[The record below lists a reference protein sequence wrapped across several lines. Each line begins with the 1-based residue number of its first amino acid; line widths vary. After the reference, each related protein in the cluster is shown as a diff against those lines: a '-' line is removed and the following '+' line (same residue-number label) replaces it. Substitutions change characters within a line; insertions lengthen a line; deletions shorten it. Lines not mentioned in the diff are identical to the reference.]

1 MVLVALKANKTM
13 RKRAEQLL
21 GKRLNEYFI
30 SGRHQLKNNP
40 FSRRCVN
47 IFDGLFKKKYFWRY
61 NEDNIRSMRQLL
73 M

>member
-30 SGRHQLKNNP
+30 SGHQLKNNP
-40 FSRRCVN
+40 FSRRCIN

-61 NEDNIRSMRQLL
+61 NEDNIRSIPQLL

>member
-47 IFDGLFKKKYFWRY
+47 IFDGLFKKNTFGVITKIISGPCPNY
-61 NEDNIRSMRQLL
+61 
-73 M
+73 